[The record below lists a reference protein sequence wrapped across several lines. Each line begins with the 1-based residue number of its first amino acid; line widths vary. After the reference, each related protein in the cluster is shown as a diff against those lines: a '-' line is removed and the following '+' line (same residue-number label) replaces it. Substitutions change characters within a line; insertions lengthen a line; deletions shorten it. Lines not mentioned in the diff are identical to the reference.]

1 MAIELGKLMYTG
13 KVKDVYYS
21 ENDDEVIIKFRD
33 DITAGDGAKKDN
45 LHRKGYFNSI
55 ITSKIF
61 EILEDN
67 GIKTQYIELLEPM
80 YLRTKKLEM
89 IPLEVIARN
98 LAAGSLLKNFPFE
111 KNQEFKPALIQ
122 LDYKNDEFHD
132 PMLNDDIAVALNLAS
147 YEEIKE
153 IKEITQKLNTVLK
166 NFFAEKGVILVDF
179 KIEFGRDSEGNIILG
194 DEISPDSCRLW
205 DAETLEVLDKDLF
218 RQGKG
223 GVMDAYE
230 KIANLILTEDDKK
243 RFKM

>member
-67 GIKTQYIELLEPM
+67 GIKTQHIELLEPM

-111 KNQEFKPALIQ
+111 KNQEFEPALIQ

-147 YEEIKE
+147 HEEIKE

-218 RQGKG
+218 RQGKS